1 MSAALAALV
10 RTEGRTASGCG
21 DTPWSDPGGS
31 TDSQRLRREASG
43 SKELYFLSQ
52 ERIMELHSQSEE
64 IASLHI
70 VYLHAQRHRRRFPPG
85 ALFPTHV
92 GPDMLDRTYSAGRK

>member
-1 MSAALAALV
+1 MSTALAALV
-10 RTEGRTASGCG
+10 RIEGRTASGCG
-21 DTPWSDPGGS
+21 DTLWSDPGGS

-43 SKELYFLSQ
+43 SKELYLSQ

-70 VYLHAQRHRRRFPPG
+70 VYLHAQRHRRGFPPG